1 MEPEFKECTGDTE
14 LLPETLDNVL
24 KLSDHESQ
32 THSSPL
38 ADTLLNNNAG
48 ACSDTTQDK
57 TEEDNFF
64 DCEETLENEPQEEED
79 EFDLKEDQV
88 SEFNEEYL
96 KELEKDLTQEEKQ
109 SRKDESMQLKE
120 GGNEQFKKGGE
131 SKKKKQKKNTPLSAT
146 KLYKYVE
153 AEDSYTKA
161 LTICPFCYEKERS
174 ILYSNRAAARMKMD
188 KKEEAISDCTKA
200 IELNPNYIR
209 AILRRAELHEKTE
222 KLDEAL
228 DDYKTIVEK
237 DPSVTQAIEACMRL
251 PKQIEER
258 NEKLKVEMMSK
269 LKDLGN
275 MFLRPLGLSTENFQV
290 NQDPSSGSYSVNFV
304 QNPNNN
310 R

>member
-1 MEPEFKECTGDTE
+1 MEPEFKECTGDTA

-24 KLSDHESQ
+24 KLSDHESE

-38 ADTLLNNNAG
+38 VDTLLNNNVG
-48 ACSDTTQDK
+48 ACSDTTQDPGSEGK
-57 TEEDNFF
+57 TEEDKFF
-64 DCEETLENEPQEEED
+64 DCEETLENVSQEEED
-79 EFDLKEDQV
+79 DFDLKEDQV

-96 KELEKDLTQEEKQ
+96 KELEKDLTEEEKQ

-120 GGNEQFKKGGE
+120 GGNEQFKKGE
-131 SKKKKQKKNTPLSAT
+131 YT
-146 KLYKYVE
+146 E
-153 AEDSYTKA
+153 AEDSYAKA
-161 LTICPFCYEKERS
+161 LTICPLCYEKERS

-237 DPSVTQAIEACMRL
+237 DPSVTQAQEACMRL